1 MRLIQF
7 LPADMP
13 WIVAAIADG
22 NDCPLRQLLLTDDA
36 TYQRH
41 ADAMHHLIFHAA
53 SQSSGPAALGEALC
67 HQVSTEH
74 RIFEFIKGPLRVL
87 WFYGESN
94 RLIVCSGGFVKKQ
107 QKVPRAELARAI
119 KARQEYLA
127 ASARG
132 HVRIEQEIWKP

>member
-7 LPADMP
+7 LPSNLP
-13 WIVAAIADG
+13 WRVAAIAEG
-22 NDCPLRQLLLTDDA
+22 NDCPLRALLLTNDA
-36 TYQRH
+36 NYQRH

-53 SQSSGPAALGEALC
+53 SLPSGPASLSDSLC
-67 HQVSTEH
+67 HQISAEH

-87 WFYGESN
+87 WFYGEGN

-107 QKVPRAELARAI
+107 QKAPRAELARAI

-127 ASARG
+127 ACANDYI
-132 HVRIEQEIWKP
+132 RIDQEIWKP